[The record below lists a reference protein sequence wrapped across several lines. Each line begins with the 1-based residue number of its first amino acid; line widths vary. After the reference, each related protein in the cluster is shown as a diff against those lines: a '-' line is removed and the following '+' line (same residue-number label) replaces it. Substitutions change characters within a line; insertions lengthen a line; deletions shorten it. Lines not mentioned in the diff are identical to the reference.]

1 MALFL
6 AVMMLAFLDSHRCA
20 TWGLLGV
27 LGGCAAYAQD
37 DPSAVVAGGGELGLW
52 LELLKAGGLPAVLG
66 FTGWL
71 FGRGGLPVTIQLS
84 ETDRKLIEKLADDDK
99 RRK

>member
-1 MALFL
+1 MALLL
-6 AVMMLAFLDSHRCA
+6 AVMIMFLFLDGHRCV
-20 TWGLLGV
+20 TWTLLGM
-27 LGGCAAYAQD
+27 LTGCAAYAQD
-37 DPSAVVAGGGELGLW
+37 DLVVSGGGDMGL
-52 LELLKAGGLPAVLG
+52 LIELLKAGGLPAVLG

-84 ETDRKLIEKLADDDK
+84 EADRKLLERLAEDEK